1 MKNWIEKTGLG
12 ALTAELVTVIAVTLL
27 ICVIAHGLMS
37 WARSRVGRTK
47 SIWDDAL
54 IDALHI
60 PMLVLIGLIGVAL
73 LVDIIRNETELAAL
87 QAIAPLRD
95 IGVVAVLAWFVLR
108 LINAVERGVVAQH
121 GDDPEPY
128 DATTLNAV
136 GKLLR
141 LCVVVVAA
149 LAALQTLGFSIGGVL
164 AFGGIGGIAIGFA
177 AKDLLANFFG
187 GLMLH
192 LDRPFAVGDWVRS
205 PDREI
210 EGTVED
216 IGWRVTCV
224 RNFDSRPLYIPNA
237 FFTSIVVEN
246 VSRMERRRIYETI
259 GIRYDDV
266 ACIKVIVSDITSM
279 LQQHPHIDSS
289 QTLMVN
295 FSAFGPSSLDLFVYC
310 FTDTTKGVEYYN
322 IKQDVLLQIMRI
334 VDAHG
339 AEMAFPTTTMHIV
352 NTGQPMPE
360 STSE

>member
-1 MKNWIEKTGLG
+1 MKNWIETAGLG
-12 ALTAELVTVIAVTLL
+12 SLTAELVTVIALTLL
-27 ICVIAHGLMS
+27 ICGVAHGVIS

-54 IDALHI
+54 VSALHI
-60 PMLVLIGLIGVAL
+60 PMLVFIALIGVAFV
-73 LVDIIRNETELAAL
+73 VDIIHNETELAAL
-87 QAIAPLRD
+87 KAITPLRG
-95 IGVVAVLAWFVLR
+95 IGVVAVLTWFVLR
-108 LINAVERGVVAQH
+108 LIGEVERGVVAQH
-121 GDDPEPY
+121 ADDPQPY
-128 DATTLNAV
+128 DATTLNAA

-141 LCVVVVAA
+141 LCVVVAAA
-149 LAALQTLGFSIGGVL
+149 LVVLQTLGFSIGGVL

-187 GLMLH
+187 GLMIY

-224 RNFDSRPLYIPNA
+224 RNFDSRPLYIPNS

-259 GIRYDDV
+259 GIRYNDA
-266 ACIKVIVSDITSM
+266 ACIEVIVSDITSM

-289 QTLMVN
+289 RTLMVN
-295 FSAFGPSSLDLFVYC
+295 FSAFGPSSLALFVYC
-310 FTDTTKGVEYYN
+310 FTDTTKGVEYYD

-339 AEMAFPTTTMHIV
+339 AEMAFPTT
-352 NTGQPMPE
+352 
-360 STSE
+360 